1 MSRMAVDAR
10 GGGARDWM
18 RVVVDD
24 GAAGGGGGEDVK
36 PLSRTGR
43 ARLTMGV
50 SSLESGV
57 ADVESGPLL
66 VLTWDAAAL
75 F

>member
-1 MSRMAVDAR
+1 
-10 GGGARDWM
+10 
-18 RVVVDD
+18 
-24 GAAGGGGGEDVK
+24 
-36 PLSRTGR
+36 
-43 ARLTMGV
+43 MGV
-50 SSLESGV
+50 ERVESGV

>member
-1 MSRMAVDAR
+1 
-10 GGGARDWM
+10 M

-24 GAAGGGGGEDVK
+24 GAVGGGGGDDVK
-36 PLSRTGR
+36 PLSRKR